1 MNLNNTIEKF
11 LVLKFP
17 ELDSCVAFIENDNWG
32 KLVELG
38 LADFEPCRMGNYY
51 FTNFVLTAKGKELRD
66 KLIQNKQEG
75 V

>member
-17 ELDSCVAFIENDNWG
+17 ELDSCVAFMGNDNWQ
-32 KLVELG
+32 KLVDLG
-38 LADFEPCRMGNYY
+38 LADFEPWRMDDY